1 MGEIN
6 KKDFKNGKIYC
17 IRNWVDDDLYVGSTT
32 QSLSKR
38 MQTHRGNM
46 YSEKC
51 WNYRLYQKM
60 RDIGKEHFYIELIEK
75 YECDDIEELRKKEG
89 EWIRKIGT
97 LNQLVAG
104 RTKQEN
110 YIENRDRILAEQRE
124 YNKNRKEEI
133 KEYNKKRREDKREEL
148 SEQQKVKYQN
158 KKEHY
163 KQKSSENYYN
173 NKEAIRE
180 KMNAKC
186 ACECGVIY
194 SYGNRLRHFN
204 SKHHQNFLNN
214 NIDNVWFQ
222 KEKQQQKKHPKQS
235 TYNND
240 EL

>member
-75 YECDDIEELRKKEG
+75 YECNDIEELRKKEG

-104 RTKQEN
+104 RTNQEN
-110 YIENRDRILAEQRE
+110 YFENRDRILAKQ
-124 YNKNRKEEI
+124 
-133 KEYNKKRREDKREEL
+133 KEYNNNHKEQKQEYDKQRREDKREEL
-148 SEQQKVKYQN
+148 SEQQKVKYQ
-158 KKEHY
+158 KK
-163 KQKSSENYYN
+163 
-173 NKEAIRE
+173 
-180 KMNAKC
+180 
-186 ACECGVIY
+186 
-194 SYGNRLRHFN
+194 
-204 SKHHQNFLNN
+204 
-214 NIDNVWFQ
+214 
-222 KEKQQQKKHPKQS
+222 
-235 TYNND
+235 
-240 EL
+240 

>member
-17 IRNWVDDDLYVGSTT
+17 IRNWVDDDLYIGSTT
-32 QSLSKR
+32 QTLSKR
-38 MQTHRGNM
+38 MERHRGNLNVA
-46 YSEKC
+46 KC

-60 RDIGKEHFYIELIEK
+60 REIGKEHFYIELIEK
-75 YECDDIEELRKKEG
+75 YECNDIEELRKKEG

-110 YIENRDRILAEQRE
+110 YIENRDRILAQQ
-124 YNKNRKEEI
+124 
-133 KEYNKKRREDKREEL
+133 KEYNNNHKEQKQEYDKQRREDKREEI

-158 KKEHY
+158 NKEHY

-186 ACECGVIY
+186 QCECGVVY

-204 SKHHQNFLNN
+204 SKHHKNYL
-214 NIDNVWFQ
+214 
-222 KEKQQQKKHPKQS
+222 K
-235 TYNND
+235 
-240 EL
+240 